1 MKLDKTIVQRRID
14 LMSEEGIDFVVSTEI
29 GKDIPARKLVDD
41 FDSVVLCC
49 GATKPR
55 DLPIEGR
62 DLNGVHFAMEF
73 LTKNTQGLLELKDIT
88 AFETAAKGKD
98 AVVIGGGDTG
108 TDCVGTS
115 LRHGCNSITQL
126 EIMPRPPH
134 ERASDNPW
142 PEWPRVYKMDYGQEE
157 AKELFG
163 SDPRKYLTA
172 TKKFIGDDNG
182 NLKSIL
188 IYDIEWKLIDGR
200 FAPIEIPKSEREIPA
215 QVAFLAMGFVGPE
228 DLIAEEIGL
237 DRDSRSNV
245 QADYG
250 KFSTNIEGVFAAG
263 DMRRGQSLVVWAI
276 NEGRAAARECDR
288 FLMGESSL
296 P

>member
-1 MKLDKTIVQRRID
+1 
-14 LMSEEGIDFVVSTEI
+14 
-29 GKDIPARKLVDD
+29 
-41 FDSVVLCC
+41 
-49 GATKPR
+49 
-55 DLPIEGR
+55 
-62 DLNGVHFAMEF
+62 
-73 LTKNTQGLLELKDIT
+73 LELKDIT

-98 AVVIGGGDTG
+98 TVVIGGGDTG

-237 DRDSRSNV
+237 DRDSRSNI